1 MQKLWYNMN
10 KKFEERKITIV
21 KNAQKGRKNEKVD
34 RHYWKTYDADTVQ
47 SVSCDTSFALSGV
60 VLVDQ

>member
-1 MQKLWYNMN
+1 M
-10 KKFEERKITIV
+10 TIV